1 MSIPVTEIPQARQ
14 DQLRAM
20 IEAPVWGR
28 LSEAVHDRV
37 LRTMN
42 GLGVSRAHLDEYVS
56 LFNTSLT
63 GTPSRFA
70 ELTETE
76 QGAVLDVATLRPGLG
91 DVALLREVI
100 DVMPSPPTWGQA
112 VRSAIFEYLAWPAR
126 VPQSLSP
133 PDQTRLRGW
142 RGGLHPM
149 RLTALSAVLRHQ
161 EFSSRDEAEK
171 LKIVTV
177 MQATQPLGS
186 LHVQELLEPATTRWA
201 PGTIS
206 SGTRP
211 MFSESVVDHVTLLDA
226 LHRLA
231 TGTIN
236 PDVTLRTQSS
246 DAFLSSPPFAPEWA
260 RDAIKRRV
268 LGSLVAEV
276 TRPNEFFNQS
286 NRDTCFATALLHRLA
301 RVYPAEYAR
310 LSHEL
315 LTSGRSHLHNGDA
328 VSAPHDALP
337 ADSSN
342 RSATE
347 RVTQASITEYWYAG
361 TEGGS
366 AHPSHYH
373 NVNPAAD
380 ARSPDSYDRDPRSRW
395 WPRMPTTARALFGQ
409 PFEWVSSHPIA
420 RLSAHFEAH
429 PEVPV
434 FADIH
439 WGEAR
444 NNPQAPYHHLYHQ
457 IDVIGVDA
465 QGTADAVVYFWNP
478 WGALPFEMFDSPPLR
493 VASGSV
499 EGTGHEVPRSH
510 RGPARVTIDDTRA
523 YQSMPALQ
531 FSSLC
536 RDLLLPRG

>member
-28 LSEAVHDRV
+28 LSEAVRDRV

-70 ELTETE
+70 DLTEAE

-91 DVALLREVI
+91 DVALLREII
-100 DVMPSPPTWGQA
+100 DAMPSPPTWGQP
-112 VRSAIFEYLAWPAR
+112 VRSAIFEYLAWPAH

-149 RLTALSAVLRHQ
+149 RLTALSAVLQHQ
-161 EFSSRDEAEK
+161 EFGSRSEAEK

-201 PGTIS
+201 PGTIA

-211 MFSESVVDHVTLLDA
+211 MFSESLVDHVTLLDA

-231 TGTIN
+231 TGTLN
-236 PDVTLRTQSS
+236 PEVSTHVLPADR
-246 DAFLSSPPFAPEWA
+246 FLASPPFAPEWM
-260 RDAIKRRV
+260 RDAVKRRV

-276 TRPNEFFNQS
+276 TRPDEFFNQS

-315 LTSGRSHLHNGDA
+315 LTSGRSRLHNGDA
-328 VSAPHDALP
+328 VTAPRDALP
-337 ADSSN
+337 VDSSN

-347 RVTQASITEYWYAG
+347 RVTQASLTDYWWAG
-361 TEGGS
+361 PEGRS
-366 AHPSHYH
+366 AHPPHYQ
-373 NVNPAAD
+373 NVNPA
-380 ARSPDSYDRDPRSRW
+380 PDGDTPDHYDTDRRAGW
-395 WPRMPTTARALFGQ
+395 WHRMPTTATALLGQ
-409 PFEWVSSHPIA
+409 PFEWVSSHPLA

-429 PEVPV
+429 PDVPV
-434 FADIH
+434 FADLH

-444 NNPQAPYHHLYHQ
+444 DNPQAPYHHLYHQ
-457 IDVIGVDA
+457 IDVVGVDA
-465 QGTADAVVYFWNP
+465 RGTADAVVRFWNP
-478 WGALPFEMFDSPPLR
+478 WGALPFEMFGSPPLR
-493 VASGSV
+493 VASGTV
-499 EGTGHEVPRSH
+499 EGTGHAEPRSH
-510 RGPARVTIDDTRA
+510 EGPARVTRDDTRA

-531 FSSLC
+531 FTSLC
-536 RDLLLPRG
+536 RDLLIPRG

>member
-28 LSEAVHDRV
+28 LSEAVRDRV

-70 ELTETE
+70 DLTEAE

-91 DVALLREVI
+91 DVALLREII
-100 DVMPSPPTWGQA
+100 DAMPSPPTWGQP
-112 VRSAIFEYLAWPAR
+112 VRSAIFEYLAWPAH

-149 RLTALSAVLRHQ
+149 RLTALSAVLQHQ
-161 EFSSRDEAEK
+161 EFGSRSEAEK

-186 LHVQELLEPATTRWA
+186 LHFQELLEPATARWA
-201 PGTIS
+201 PGTIA

-211 MFSESVVDHVTLLDA
+211 MFSESLVDHVTLLDA

-231 TGTIN
+231 TGTLN
-236 PDVTLRTQSS
+236 PGVTLHMQPG
-246 DAFLSSPPFAPEWA
+246 DAFLTSPPFAPEWA
-260 RDAIKRRV
+260 RDAKKRRV

-286 NRDTCFATALLHRLA
+286 NRDTCFPTTLLHRLA
-301 RVYPAEYAR
+301 RVCPAEYAR

-315 LTSGRSHLHNGDA
+315 LTSGRSRLHNGDA
-328 VSAPHDALP
+328 VTAPPDALR

-347 RVTQASITEYWYAG
+347 RVTQASIADYWTAG
-361 TEGGS
+361 PEGRS
-366 AHPSHYH
+366 AHPPHYH
-373 NVNPAAD
+373 NVNTAPD
-380 ARSPDSYDRDPRSRW
+380 ARTPDAYDPDPRSTW
-395 WPRMPTTARALFGQ
+395 WPRVPTTASAVLGQ
-409 PFEWVSSHPIA
+409 PFERVSGHPVT
-420 RLSAHFEAH
+420 RLRAHFEAH

-434 FADIH
+434 FADVH

-444 NNPQAPYHHLYHQ
+444 DNERAPYHNLFHE

-465 QGTADAVVYFWNP
+465 RGTADAVVYFWNP
-478 WGALPFEMFDSPPLR
+478 WGALPFEMFDSAPLR

-499 EGTGHEVPRSH
+499 EGTGHQVPTSH
-510 RGPARVTIDDTRA
+510 DGPSRVTVDDTRG
-523 YQSMPALQ
+523 YQAMPSLQ
-531 FSSLC
+531 FASLC
-536 RDLLLPRG
+536 RDLLMPRG